1 MKLSIESNFP
11 EVARKARQLERDV
24 RNVVMVRA
32 LNRTTEQAR
41 TDMSR
46 EIRAEFNMPAT
57 KVREKLRIRKA
68 TMHGGALRLQAE
80 LISQTKDGRTRSLNL
95 INFQARQ
102 VGKGVSVKVKR
113 SGARKVISGA
123 FVGNKGRTVFTR
135 VGKPRLPIKP
145 VQTIDVPQMFNVKHI
160 NAAVVKAIE
169 RKFPQIFE
177 REMRFALQQFGRG
190 R

>member
-1 MKLSIESNFP
+1 
-11 EVARKARQLERDV
+11 
-24 RNVVMVRA
+24 
-32 LNRTTEQAR
+32 
-41 TDMSR
+41 
-46 EIRAEFNMPAT
+46 
-57 KVREKLRIRKA
+57 
-68 TMHGGALRLQAE
+68 
-80 LISQTKDGRTRSLNL
+80 
-95 INFQARQ
+95 
-102 VGKGVSVKVKR
+102 VSVKVKR